1 MRLSAA
7 ALMIMR
13 DKYEWVIN
21 ECVDRLL
28 HLEDD
33 QYTTIDSMEVAYILA
48 EYYSFEGMAR
58 FKKILEYETKRWR
71 NK

>member
-13 DKYEWVIN
+13 DKYEWIIN
-21 ECVDRLL
+21 ECIDRLL

-48 EYYSFEGMAR
+48 EYYSFEGMVR
-58 FKKILEYETKRWR
+58 FKKILEYETRKWR
-71 NK
+71 DG